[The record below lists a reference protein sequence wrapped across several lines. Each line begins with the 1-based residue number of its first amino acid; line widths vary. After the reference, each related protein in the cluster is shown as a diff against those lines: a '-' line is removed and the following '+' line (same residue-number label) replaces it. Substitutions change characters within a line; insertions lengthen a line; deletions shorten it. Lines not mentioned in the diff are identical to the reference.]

1 MHRIQGGRV
10 MIIIQISEWILNF
23 LTFSLA
29 FVMLM
34 LSLVLLPLVID
45 NVIAYV
51 SKKR

>member
-1 MHRIQGGRV
+1 
-10 MIIIQISEWILNF
+10 MIIIQISEWILNL